1 MLELKNIS
9 FTVNDGTSD
18 LNIVND
24 VSLVIPDGKFVV
36 TLDNSLFEYPRLQMG
51 NDIVDENSSDGV
63 SSFVQNNGSSDVNN
77 TTQTNPQDTN
87 SDSVSSNISSNKNGE
102 NS

>member
-1 MLELKNIS
+1 
-9 FTVNDGTSD
+9 
-18 LNIVND
+18 
-24 VSLVIPDGKFVV
+24 
-36 TLDNSLFEYPRLQMG
+36 MG